1 MRFSSWPEILKTF
14 DEITNYDEAIE
25 AIEKVPFYGKEA
37 DLGAALNALQDECFD
52 LSTGWRGTETNNNG
66 VPSQT
71 IVLTSTNNTIEE
83 IETLRLKKKSQRVF
97 VVNIADSKIENV
109 EALASDPKEENY
121 FQERV
126 FIFFNSCEKMA
137 N

>member
-14 DEITNYDEAIE
+14 DEIRNYDEAIE
-25 AIEKVPFYGKEA
+25 AIEAVPFYGKKA

-52 LSTGWRGTETNNNG
+52 LATGWRGTETNNNG

-71 IVLTSTNNTIEE
+71 IVLTSTNNTIEQ
-83 IETLRLKKKSQRVF
+83 IETLRLKKKSQRIF

-109 EALASDPKEENY
+109 EALASDPIDENY
-121 FQERV
+121 FQETV
-126 FIFFNSCEKMA
+126 TFCFF
-137 N
+137 